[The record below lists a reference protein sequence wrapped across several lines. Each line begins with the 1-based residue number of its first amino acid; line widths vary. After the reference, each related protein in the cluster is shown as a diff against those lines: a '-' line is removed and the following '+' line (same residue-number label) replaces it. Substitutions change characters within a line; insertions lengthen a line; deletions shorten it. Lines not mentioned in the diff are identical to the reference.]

1 MASKNHPAIEP
12 DGGVYLRGQAAAAR
26 YLHVSPR
33 CISEWQARKIL
44 TVLKVSRKVVLF
56 RKADL
61 DAAMSRYEIPAIN

>member
-1 MASKNHPAIEP
+1 MASKKYPAIEP

-33 CISEWQARKIL
+33 CISEWQSRKIL